1 MKTVMNLK
9 ARKSI
14 YSSYEGL
21 IRLPTKSFF
30 YYFNAYPL
38 TLHSYYCLLSWY
50 LGHLRKAQKQ
60 PSCVAIVRTFD
71 GFLFAVRAWTPDL
84 YTATS
89 AERFE
94 LENWFKPLA
103 KGVVVDV
110 GAYIGTYTVRAMK
123 KADLVVA
130 IEPLPLNFKVLQV
143 NVELNRWCRRG
154 DVILINKAVA
164 KERKETQI
172 YVPVKNYIE
181 TAMATLATV
190 PKGRY
195 LSYTVSADTLDNL
208 LDGLGVERVDLLKI
222 DIEGYV
228 LESVSGMME
237 TLKKT
242 RWLFIELL
250 DRDISV
256 IRILKNLNFSLRA
269 RHGYN
274 FLFKNESI

>member
-21 IRLPTKSFF
+21 IRLPIKGFF

-50 LGHLRKAQKQ
+50 LDHLRKAQKQ
-60 PSCVAIVRTFD
+60 PRCVAIVKTLD
-71 GFLFAVRAWTPDL
+71 GFLFAVRAWTSDL
-84 YTATS
+84 HIATS

-143 NVELNRWCRRG
+143 NVELNRWRRG

-172 YVPVKNYIE
+172 YTCRELYWNSKSDLSYCSKRE
-181 TAMATLATV
+181 V
-190 PKGRY
+190 PKLYG
-195 LSYTVSADTLDNL
+195 
-208 LDGLGVERVDLLKI
+208 EC
-222 DIEGYV
+222 
-228 LESVSGMME
+228 
-237 TLKKT
+237 
-242 RWLFIELL
+242 
-250 DRDISV
+250 
-256 IRILKNLNFSLRA
+256 
-269 RHGYN
+269 
-274 FLFKNESI
+274 